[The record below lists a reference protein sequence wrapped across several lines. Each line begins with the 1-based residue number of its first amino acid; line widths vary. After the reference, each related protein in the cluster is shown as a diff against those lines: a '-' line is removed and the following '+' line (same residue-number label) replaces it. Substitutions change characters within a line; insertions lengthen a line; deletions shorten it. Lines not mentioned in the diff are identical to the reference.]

1 VTWFSFGNV
10 LFWGTVIL
18 TLVMIR
24 ELWLSERA
32 RRSVERARTKHFTS
46 ERDFARAR
54 QRERGD

>member
-1 VTWFSFGNV
+1 MPFLHHD
-10 LFWGTVIL
+10 LFIWGVAL
-18 TLVMIR
+18 AALVMIR

-32 RRSVERARTKHFTS
+32 RRSVERARIKQFTS